1 MGDPVPDVEMTV
13 AIRDGVLP
21 TGPGLYYMSLYINSL
36 MLPTSPS
43 CLVSEET
50 EPQTGYI
57 ACCRSTADEWPS
69 RMLIQVGLPLCLGP

>member
-1 MGDPVPDVEMTV
+1 MSQCQEGRRDLNTWVVCPMGDPVPDVEMTV

-57 ACCRSTADEWPS
+57 ACCRTHS
-69 RMLIQVGLPLCLGP
+69 